1 MPTERFSTGNR
12 HLQDCYGVRAGL
24 IPLSMHQVNMRAH
37 TRGCL
42 GQQEAPYPSLVF
54 YDCCTPAD
62 KSSLLCPYTQWK
74 AFNVSCAV
82 NFISIASLFISLPTQ
97 HEQPDSR
104 QLIGRRAR
112 SCVCLPVSCRP
123 SAAGGGDI
131 CRCLRWVPG
140 SHHEHSDVWPGDP
153 AIIPCHCGSVN
164 HSPAP
169 TQVWNVGLSASLFIL
184 SFLFV
189 MDCFSW
195 GKDLCFSK
203 LEAWDMVG
211 YTVLGWYISLT

>member
-1 MPTERFSTGNR
+1 MRLKMFQFSERVSVDNRPCLLKIIMPTERFSTGNR

-54 YDCCTPAD
+54 YDCCAPAD

-112 SCVCLPVSCRP
+112 SCVCLPVARGVQTSTPEPCQSIFTHCREDFWCP
-123 SAAGGGDI
+123 
-131 CRCLRWVPG
+131 RQ
-140 SHHEHSDVWPGDP
+140 
-153 AIIPCHCGSVN
+153 IP
-164 HSPAP
+164 
-169 TQVWNVGLSASLFIL
+169 
-184 SFLFV
+184 
-189 MDCFSW
+189 
-195 GKDLCFSK
+195 
-203 LEAWDMVG
+203 
-211 YTVLGWYISLT
+211 